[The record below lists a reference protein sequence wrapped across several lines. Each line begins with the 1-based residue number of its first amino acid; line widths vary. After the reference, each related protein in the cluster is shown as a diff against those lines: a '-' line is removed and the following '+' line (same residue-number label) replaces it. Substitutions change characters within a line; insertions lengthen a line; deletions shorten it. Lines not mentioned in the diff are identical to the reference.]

1 MGQRKCY
8 NTPQA
13 FLSAVRPTIFSRQK
27 GDAMLAPVT
36 RKWWVLLLR
45 GLCAIALG
53 VIAIM
58 WPGITLVWL
67 VALFATFSLIDG
79 VASIVLGVRGEPDGT
94 IWWTMILLGV
104 VAIAAAIAAF
114 SWPGLTLIVLL
125 NIIAAFAIVRGV
137 FEIVAAIKLRQ
148 HIDDEWVLGLSGA
161 LSILFGVL
169 LIARPGPGLLAIA
182 LLVGF
187 YMLLIGSFEVA
198 LALRLRKLQ
207 YRMAGH
213 GAAA

>member
-1 MGQRKCY
+1 
-8 NTPQA
+8 
-13 FLSAVRPTIFSRQK
+13 
-27 GDAMLAPVT
+27 MLAPVT

-114 SWPGLTLIVLL
+114 SWPGLTLLVLL

-169 LIARPGPGLLAIA
+169 LIARPGPGLLVIA

-198 LALRLRKLQ
+198 LALRLRKLNN
-207 YRMAGH
+207 RLSGH
-213 GAAA
+213 AAAA